1 MALERYR
8 LDVKRIGRSPT
19 LGWVKHLRDPEP
31 FRSARGS
38 WVAASSRS
46 DAPNRR
52 LDPAYVESALKLRW
66 LAAGVAIV
74 ASTAVRAESVGDFY
88 KGKMLT
94 VVTWQGPGTSYDSY
108 ARLIGRHMGKFIPG
122 APQFRV
128 QLMAG
133 GGGIIAANHLANIA
147 PKDGTVLFMAG
158 PGLVVEQALGLN
170 KSLAADLRKF
180 GWLGSLSASNQVL
193 VTWHTSPTKDLK
205 TAMQRETT
213 VGATGVGSQSYQ
225 LPAFYNNVLGT
236 KLKIVSGYSEASHI
250 ETAMERGELEGRGN
264 NPWATYKSLKPHYV
278 AQKLIVPIIQVGL
291 KKEADLP
298 DVPLLSEIKVSDGDR
313 DAVAFMSR
321 SSAIGRPLATTP
333 DVPAERLAA
342 LVAAFWKVTAD
353 PEFIADIRK
362 QNLELEPA
370 TGATLAMLV
379 KEMIDLPEAV
389 RERVKR
395 ATAPPE
401 AK

>member
-1 MALERYR
+1 MGHVITSSAAAFVFATTAALN
-8 LDVKRIGRSPT
+8 GTP
-19 LGWVKHLRDPEP
+19 
-31 FRSARGS
+31 
-38 WVAASSRS
+38 AA
-46 DAPNRR
+46 
-52 LDPAYVESALKLRW
+52 
-66 LAAGVAIV
+66 
-74 ASTAVRAESVGDFY
+74 AETVGDFY

-94 VVTWQGPGTSYDSY
+94 VVTWQGPGTSYDAY
-108 ARLIGRHMGKFIPG
+108 ARLVARHMVRFIPG
-122 APQFRV
+122 NPQARV

-133 GGGIIAANHLANIA
+133 GGGIMAANHLANIA
-147 PKDGTVLFMAG
+147 PKDGTVLFMVG

-170 KSLAADLRKF
+170 QSLAADLRKF

-193 VTWHTSPTKDLK
+193 VMWHTSPTKDLA
-205 TAMQRETT
+205 TARQRETT

-278 AQKLIVPIIQVGL
+278 AEKLIRPIIQVGL

-298 DVPLLSEIKVSDGDR
+298 DVPLLREQKVADADR
-313 DAVAFMSR
+313 DAVEFMSR

-333 DVPAERLAA
+333 DVPADRLAA
-342 LVAAFWKVTAD
+342 LVEAFQKVTVDA
-353 PEFIADIRK
+353 EFVADITK
-362 QNLELEPA
+362 QKLELEP
-370 TGATLAMLV
+370 TSGPVLAKMV
-379 KEMIDLPEAV
+379 AEMIDLPTAV

-401 AK
+401 GK